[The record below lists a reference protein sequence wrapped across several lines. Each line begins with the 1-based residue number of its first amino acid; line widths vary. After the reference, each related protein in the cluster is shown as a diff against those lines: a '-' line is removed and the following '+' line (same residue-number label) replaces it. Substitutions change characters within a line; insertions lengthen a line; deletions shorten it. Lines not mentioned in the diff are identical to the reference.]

1 MKSILAL
8 TGGLAL
14 TFHVMNVDH
23 ANAKDLAAL
32 SQLLRPAY
40 IAMDYAR
47 LCAMEPQWLVT
58 EPRGI
63 RGSAIDYAEHV
74 KDETIKALTR
84 EESVIVLKAAADDAR
99 AEAREQL
106 RTKVILI
113 DKAKEAIQFR
123 AWCNSYVTDFILDF
137 INKHDSNHESFL
149 QQIDNADAR

>member
-1 MKSILAL
+1 LKSILVL
-8 TGGLAL
+8 TVGLAL
-14 TFHVMNVDH
+14 MFNVINVDH

-63 RGSAIDYAEHV
+63 RGSAINYAEHV
-74 KDETIKALTR
+74 KDETVKALAQ
-84 EESVIVLKAAADDAR
+84 EEAVIVLKAAADNAL

-106 RTKVILI
+106 STKVILI
-113 DKAKEAIQFR
+113 DKTKEAVKLR
-123 AWCNSYVTDFILDF
+123 AWCSGYVTDFILDF

-149 QQIDNADAR
+149 QQIDNAIAR